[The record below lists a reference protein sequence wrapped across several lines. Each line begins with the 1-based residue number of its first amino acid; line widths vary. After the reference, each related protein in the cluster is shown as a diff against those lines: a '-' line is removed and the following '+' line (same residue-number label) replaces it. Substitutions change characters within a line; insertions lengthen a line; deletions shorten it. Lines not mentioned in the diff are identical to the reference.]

1 MLTYDQLDVIAD
13 AYIPILIITCML
25 VLAVGVFKFGFLQ
38 KLAEV
43 SSVIVAVC
51 IVYIGMYFDNT
62 FNIWPAFH
70 LDYSTHTAL
79 ALVFVVYLSSKSK
92 TFFVW
97 SALSFIV
104 YVLLMLY
111 QNYHTVADIASTTVV
126 LLPMFWLLF
135 YQRILMKSAHKPLDS
150 AGSI

>member
-1 MLTYDQLDVIAD
+1 MLTYEQLDVIAD
-13 AYIPILIITCML
+13 AYIPILIITSML
-25 VLAVGVFKFGFLQ
+25 VLAVRVFKFGFLR
-38 KLAEV
+38 KLTEI
-43 SSVIVAVC
+43 SSIIVAVC
-51 IVYIGMYFDNT
+51 IVYGCMWIDNT
-62 FNIWPAFH
+62 FNIWPVFD

-111 QNYHTVADIASTTVV
+111 QNYHTVADIASTAVV

-135 YQRILMKSAHKPLDS
+135 YQRIFMKSAHKPLDS
-150 AGSI
+150 AGFI